1 MSASS
6 AAIELPTASTRRSLR
21 VPLLITVFAI
31 VGALV
36 ASYVGTN
43 VYASFAQ
50 RDLGRR
56 MDALLERAAAMEP
69 IQRSSLTYSA
79 GDPVANLAIPAIG
92 VDVVVAE
99 GATASAMRRG
109 PGHLAGS
116 AVPGENGVAIIT
128 GNRFGFGSYFL
139 RLDRLQV
146 GDEIVTQSALGRT
159 TYTVM
164 EVRVVAADRLDL
176 ATDSPERVLV
186 LFGSSRLWGG
196 PDRVVIRA
204 VAGDGA

>member
-6 AAIELPTASTRRSLR
+6 AALQLRPARAGRSLR
-21 VPLLITVFAI
+21 APLI
-31 VGALV
+31 VMAVALAGVLV

-56 MDALLERAAAMEP
+56 MDALLERAGAMDP
-69 IQRSSLTYSA
+69 IRRSALTYA
-79 GDPVANLAIPAIG
+79 PGDPIAYLSIPSIG
-92 VDVVVAE
+92 LDVVVAE
-99 GATASAMRRG
+99 GATPSVMRRG

-116 AVPGENGVAIIT
+116 AVPGENGVAIVS

-139 RLDRLQV
+139 RLDRIEV

-159 TYTVM
+159 TYTVI
-164 EVRVVAADRLDL
+164 EARVVAADRLDL
-176 ATDSPERVLV
+176 GTDSPERVLV
-186 LFGSSRLWGG
+186 LFGASRMWGG
-196 PDRVVIRA
+196 PDRIVVRA
-204 VAGDGA
+204 VAGDAA